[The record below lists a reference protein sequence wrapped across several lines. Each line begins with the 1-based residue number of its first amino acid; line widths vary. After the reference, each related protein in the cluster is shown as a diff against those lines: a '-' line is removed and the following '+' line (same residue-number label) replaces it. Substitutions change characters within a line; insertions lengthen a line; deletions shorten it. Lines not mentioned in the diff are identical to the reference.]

1 MILTIIF
8 ALCSFLCIPAY
19 KLWEKHENISFGLWI
34 VGLCSVLGAGICVPA
49 TLIAQSNFMTHQ
61 RQDQWSA
68 KYTGLEQR
76 IENWEDGDH
85 TDAMLWSD
93 VQKYN
98 NDLIHAKYWNNNAW
112 VGWLNER
119 ACQEFETIDIPAY
132 EIKEG
137 K

>member
-19 KLWEKHENISFGLWI
+19 KLWEKNENLSFVFWI
-34 VGLCSVLGAGICVPA
+34 VGLCSVLGAGICIPSCF
-49 TLIAQSNFMTHQ
+49 IAQSNFMTQ
-61 RQDQWSA
+61 KRQDQWSA

-76 IENWEDGDH
+76 IENWEGGDH
-85 TDAMLWSD
+85 TDAMLWAD

-98 NDLIHAKYWNNNAW
+98 NDLIHAKYWNDNAW

-119 ACQEFETIDIPAY
+119 ACQEFKTIDIPAY
-132 EIKEG
+132 EIEEG